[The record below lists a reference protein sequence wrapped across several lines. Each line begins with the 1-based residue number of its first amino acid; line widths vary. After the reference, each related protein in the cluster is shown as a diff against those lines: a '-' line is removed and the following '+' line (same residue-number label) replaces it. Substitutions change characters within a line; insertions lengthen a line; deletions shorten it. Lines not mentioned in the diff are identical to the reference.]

1 MTIPVRRILATA
13 GVVVLAG
20 FAAVGVARI
29 ASPAQASQVTAEA
42 AIRATRAF
50 DADSATDLEAV
61 LAADQSAVAPDR
73 AAVRG
78 ELRRLAAWRRLVHAT
93 VVVDRTEGGLTTIQ
107 LDHGTVSAIGATS
120 LTIKEAGG
128 GSVTVTLDDETR
140 VRRDGKKSAITDLK
154 AADEVFVM
162 SRVETAGTVAY
173 LVVVPRR

>member
-1 MTIPVRRILATA
+1 MTVPVRRILATA
-13 GVVVLAG
+13 GLVVLAG

-29 ASPAQASQVTAEA
+29 ASPAQTSAGAAEA
-42 AIRATRAF
+42 AIPATRAF
-50 DADSATDLEAV
+50 DVDSAADLEAV

-78 ELRRLAAWRRLVHAT
+78 KLRRLAAWRRLVHAT
-93 VVVDRTEGGLTTIQ
+93 VVVDRAEGGLTTLQ
-107 LDHGTVSAIGATS
+107 LDHGTVAAVSATS

-140 VRRDGKKSAITDLK
+140 VRRDGRKVAITELK

-162 SRVETAGTVAY
+162 SRVEAAGTVAY